1 MNARELS
8 KAIALLAAIR
18 DWQKASVFKVKAL
31 QKIALT
37 LKPLSTEAVV
47 AGSYDHLFSDQARIW
62 IKEALQQGVFI
73 ELEQAKN
80 EIPSGILEFFKIKGV
95 GPRKWRMVYDDLG
108 IEDVMALEQ
117 ACLDLKLSTLKG
129 LGVKT
134 QTQILE
140 QLQFL
145 KHTNNKY
152 LFSEAYKQH
161 VAIDGI
167 LRSIPQFKYAVTGCF
182 ARHLEVIDCMEYLV
196 SDELVF
202 QNAIRTIS
210 LSVPVKAIV
219 SKIEDWGY
227 NLLKTIGPKSY
238 LDVLELH
245 LHQHLKAVDDMA
257 LHAQL
262 HCAYVPPSRRDAVLQ
277 KQDLTRYTS
286 QMIDANQLKGVLH
299 VHTTYSDGA
308 NSIQEMAQYAMTKGY
323 SYLGITDHSQSAF
336 YANGLTL
343 NRLYDQWHEIEKWN
357 SKHPECFVFKGIESD
372 IRADGSL
379 DYNDDVLKNFD
390 FVIAS
395 IHSGLQMDEVKATS
409 RLIKAIEHPST
420 RILGHLTGR
429 LLLNRSGYPVNV
441 PKIIQA
447 CAQHHVAI
455 ELNSNPYRL
464 DIDWRWIDYALE
476 QGVWIALNPDAHS
489 CFGIDDMF
497 YGVCMAQKTLLTS
510 AQCLNALDTQNLF
523 NFFNRK

>member
-1 MNARELS
+1 MNTRELS

-37 LKPLSTEAVV
+37 LKPLSTDAVL
-47 AGSYDHLFSDQARIW
+47 AGTYDHLFSDQARIW
-62 IKEALQQGVFI
+62 IKNALQQGVFT
-73 ELEQAKN
+73 ELEHAKN
-80 EIPSGILEFFKIKGV
+80 EIPSGILNFFKIKGV
-95 GPRKWRMVYDDLG
+95 GPRKWRLIFDDLG
-108 IEDVMALEQ
+108 IEDVVALEQ
-117 ACLDLKLSTLKG
+117 ACKDLKLSALKG
-129 LGVKT
+129 FGIKT

-140 QLQFL
+140 QLHFL
-145 KHTNNKY
+145 KQNNNKY

-161 VAIDGI
+161 VCIDTI
-167 LRSIPQFKYAVTGCF
+167 LKSIPHFKYAVTGSF
-182 ARHLEVIDCMEYLV
+182 ARHLEVIDCIEYLV

-202 QNAIRTIS
+202 QNAISTIP
-210 LSVPVKAIV
+210 LTVPVKVVV
-219 SKIEDWGY
+219 SNADDWGY
-227 NLLKTIGPKSY
+227 NLLKTIGPELY

-245 LHQHLKAVDDMA
+245 LHQHLKADEIT
-257 LHAQL
+257 LHAL
-262 HCAYVPPSRRDAVLQ
+262 LDCAYVPPTRRDAVKQ
-277 KQDLTRYTS
+277 KQDLARYAS
-286 QMIDANQLKGVLH
+286 QTLDSNQLKGVLH

-308 NSIQEMAQYAMTKGY
+308 NSIEEMAQYAINKGY

-343 NRLYDQWHEIEKWN
+343 NRLYDQWREIEMWN
-357 SKHPECFVFKGIESD
+357 TKHPDCFVFKGIESD

-379 DYNDDVLKNFD
+379 DYDDDILNSFD

-395 IHSGLQMDEVKATS
+395 VHSGLQMDEAKATS

-447 CAQHHVAI
+447 CAQHNVAI

-489 CFGIDDMF
+489 CAGIDDMF
-497 YGVCMAQKTLLTS
+497 YGVCMAQKTLLSS
-510 AQCLNALDTQNLF
+510 AQCLNALDTQQIF
-523 NFFNRK
+523 NFFNRT